1 MATLEERLVLL
12 AQAMGT
18 DVKTLLTNQGV
29 LTSLTTAQKT
39 SLVAAINELKAGLA
53 GAGAGVYTNATVTP
67 STLGGIAAGTTF
79 SNKTW
84 QQMMDS
90 LLYPY
95 QVPSFSSFSITG
107 QSTPV
112 EVGSSI
118 TANPTFTWATTNA
131 SNVSANTIQ
140 IVDVT
145 GGSAVLHSGGANDG
159 TQATSLAVVTKT
171 SATSHTFRITGTNS
185 ASANFTRDLVIAW
198 QWKRFYGE
206 SASASLNETGIEA
219 LRVGGIVSGFAG
231 TYSFSAGGYKYL
243 SYPTA
248 LGTATSFKDQSTN
261 LDVPFEAATT
271 VSVTNTYGVTTTYNV
286 HRTTNVLGSAINIIV
301 A

>member
-1 MATLEERLVLL
+1 MSLEARMISL
-12 AQAMGT
+12 AQAVGA
-18 DVKTLLTNQGV
+18 DVK
-29 LTSLTTAQKT
+29 SLTTKQGDLTGLSTAAKT
-39 SLVAAINELKAGLA
+39 SLVAAINELVSGVASAGP
-53 GAGAGVYTNATVTP
+53 GSYTNAAATP
-67 STLGGIAAGTTF
+67 STLGGIASGSTF
-79 SNKTW
+79 ANKTW
-84 QQMMDS
+84 QQMMDA

-95 QVPSFSSFSITG
+95 QTPSFTTLAITG
-107 QSTPV
+107 QSSPV

-118 TANPTFTWATTNA
+118 AANPTFTWATANATNI
-131 SNVSANTIQ
+131 SANTIQ
-140 IVDVT
+140 ITDVT
-145 GGSAVLHSGGANDG
+145 NANAVLVSGSANDG
-159 TQATSLAVVTKT
+159 TQAVTLATITKST
-171 SATSHTFRITGTNS
+171 ATSHTFRITGTNTNT
-185 ASANFTRDLVIAW
+185 ATFTRDLTIAW
-198 QWKRFYGE
+198 QWKRYYGE